1 MEDDLR
7 WLTDEHLYLN
17 NYVFVLIY
25 INTLENR

>member
-25 INTLENR
+25 INLIL

>member
-1 MEDDLR
+1 MEDDLG

-25 INTLENR
+25 INLIL